1 MPESEEDAESPN
13 QMPKHKDKNR
23 TAGASGSGPGRK
35 PKCNSS
41 GMKLPSSSKS
51 IDGAETHSTASDKSS
66 PEPPKT
72 DIGVTELGAKGDAS
86 ASTSA
91 DARFMG
97 IEGAIEKLKK
107 RKALDTAGSSRS
119 SLNNSAS
126 ESTAGAAKDVVEI
139 LAMDKEV
146 TLTRLPKRPRLSN
159 DVTANDITPV
169 VQRLGANPSISVRT
183 LFPGEEEMNL
193 HANVEFG
200 NVREVTPQGWEKC
213 ATMIQYD
220 RDTKILWQEL
230 QRPYGNQSSFLRHL
244 ILLEKYYR

>member
-1 MPESEEDAESPN
+1 MES
-13 QMPKHKDKNR
+13 
-23 TAGASGSGPGRK
+23 
-35 PKCNSS
+35 
-41 GMKLPSSSKS
+41 
-51 IDGAETHSTASDKSS
+51 HSTSTSEKSS

-72 DIGVTELGAKGDAS
+72 ESGESEAHIKGES
-86 ASTSA
+86 GGSA
-91 DARFMG
+91 DGRFLG

-107 RKALDTAGSSRS
+107 RKAIDTGSGPRS
-119 SLNNSAS
+119 LLSGAS
-126 ESTAGAAKDVVEI
+126 EVTSNGDNIARDVVEI

-146 TLTRLPKRPRLSN
+146 TLTRLPKRPRLANSN
-159 DVTANDITPV
+159 TSNDITPV

-183 LFPGEEEMNL
+183 LFPGEEEMSL

-220 RDTKILWQEL
+220 RDTKMLWQEL